1 MEPGAGLTGES
12 ARFARFAVAG
22 ALAVAALSLLLPF
35 EPVFDAWS
43 WLIWGREVAGL
54 DLDTSAGASWKP
66 LPVLLTTPVSVA
78 GDAAPALWLLIAR
91 AGWIVA
97 VALAGRLAWRLAR
110 EAGARG
116 RGPLVAAG
124 IAAAALVLLGDGFTP
139 WIRQFAGGL
148 SEPLLVALVLGAI
161 EAHLVRARWVAFG
174 LLTAAAL
181 LRPEAWPFLLGY
193 GVWLWRAGAARAPII
208 LALAAVPLFW
218 LGPDLIGSGSPISG
232 AERAARADDEGP
244 VTNGLEA
251 LWRAGTLAPAALV
264 AALVAWLVVRRG
276 SPPEK
281 PDDGARTVA
290 GLATLAL
297 AWVAIVFVMSLF
309 GFAGLPRFS
318 APAGAVFC
326 VLGAVALVL
335 LAQRGGV
342 LRIAVAVAVFALA
355 VQGGFRAVGLGD
367 AVGDAVAIHR
377 NVEGM
382 REVVDTL
389 GPEPFARCGA
399 VTTSDLDSQPAL
411 AWELERHV
419 SEVSLR
425 RASAPAQ
432 GIVLFGE
439 DAADVAIRAARDAG
453 GAPAFE
459 DADWSAYLIACVPP
473 ATSRSGTADR
483 VSARAG
489 DGVRR

>member
-1 MEPGAGLTGES
+1 MEPGAGLTGDG
-12 ARFARFAVAG
+12 ARFARVVVAG
-22 ALAVAALSLLLPF
+22 AFALAALSLLLPF

-66 LPVLLTTPVSVA
+66 LPVLLTTPISLA

-91 AGWIVA
+91 AGWLAA
-97 VALAGRLAWRLAR
+97 VALAARLAWRLAR
-110 EAGARG
+110 DAGARG
-116 RGPLVAAG
+116 RGPLIAAG

-148 SEPLLVALVLGAI
+148 SEPLLVALLLGAI

-174 LLTAAAL
+174 LLVAAAL

-193 GVWLWRAGAARAPII
+193 GVWIWRAGGARVAI
-208 LALAAVPLFW
+208 AVGLAAVPLLW
-218 LGPDLIGSGSPISG
+218 LGPDLIGSGNAISG

-244 VTNGLEA
+244 LTNGLEA
-251 LWRAGTLAPAALV
+251 LWRAGTLAPAALLAALAVWFV
-264 AALVAWLVVRRG
+264 AARRG
-276 SPPEK
+276 RREPAE
-281 PDDGARTVA
+281 GEREIAV
-290 GLATLAL
+290 LAALAL
-297 AWVAIVFVMSLF
+297 AWVAIVFAMSLL

-335 LAQRGGV
+335 LAERGGA
-342 LRIAVAVAVFALA
+342 LRLVAALA
-355 VQGGFRAVGLGD
+355 ALALVAQGGFRAVGLGH

-377 NVEGM
+377 SVEGM

-425 RASAPAQ
+425 RASVPAQ
-432 GIVLFGE
+432 GIALLGP
-439 DAADVAIRAARDAG
+439 DAPADVVGCRPRRRLG
-453 GAPAFE
+453 CRPSRTRTGAP
-459 DADWSAYLIACVPP
+459 
-473 ATSRSGTADR
+473 T
-483 VSARAG
+483 
-489 DGVRR
+489 